1 MLTALFAPLA
11 ALFDLWMKAL
21 ERSACFRALR
31 TEETVYRLAVPVLF
45 VAVLKGTEPVLTA
58 PGCAFKGNIG
68 GGRTAHFSFDGILD
82 DIGAPFGHRSRFF
95 RSF

>member
-58 PGCAFKGNIG
+58 PDALLKE
-68 GGRTAHFSFDGILD
+68 TLEAAVPLHFSFDGILD